1 MNKLSNI
8 IIELLLAGCVMVC
21 VSFMIKAGATP
32 PEITE
37 VSTLTCDKGAPHTY
51 YGFDANYHIGYCG
64 KSILNSEWVAGPRK
78 EVVCTAPEVV
88 IVTGSKMECG

>member
-1 MNKLSNI
+1 MNKIINI
-8 IIELLLAGCVMVC
+8 IIGLLLAGCVMVC
-21 VSFMIKAGATP
+21 FSFMIKAGATP

-51 YGFDANYHIGYCG
+51 YGFNANYHIGYCG

-78 EVVCTAPEVV
+78 EVVCVDPQHV
-88 IVTGSKMECG
+88 IVNGNTMECG